1 MATRQAWTPNALTW
15 QVAQPFD
22 DAEDLARQLH
32 TTGLV
37 AQVLHNRGL
46 DEIEIAR
53 AFMDPQLTALHD
65 PTLLGGAEQAA
76 KRIARA
82 IENREKIVIYGDYDV
97 DGITAVAIL
106 HACLA
111 MLGAEA
117 DYYVPHRLN
126 EGYGVNA
133 DAVRALCDEGAQLIV
148 TVDCGI
154 SAVGPVADA
163 ADAGVEVI
171 VTDHHTPGLELP
183 AALAVVHPRLGG
195 RYPNPDLCGAGV
207 AFKLAWQIAREV
219 RGESRVDEAMRTFLV
234 EATALAA
241 MGTIADVVPLVGENR
256 VLAAFGL
263 KGLSA
268 TRHPGLAALLASAG
282 LAGQTID
289 AHHVGFRLG
298 PRLNAAGRMGHA
310 REAVELL
317 ANPTPRRA
325 AEIAGSLDRQN
336 ARRQEVDRA
345 IADEAAEMVVAAGM
359 DSPETHAIVLGSETW
374 HGGVIGIVASRL
386 VERFARPVVLVSF
399 TGGVGHGSGRS
410 VDGVNLF
417 EAIGACAEHLVG
429 FGGHAMAAGVRI
441 EQANLP
447 AFAEVLNAYVGQH
460 RSDTPGQAVLHVDA
474 ETTLA
479 HLSYPAVAHLEKLAP
494 FGQGNP
500 PAAVAVR
507 GCKLIGAPR
516 RMGRNGQAVSLMLG
530 QGGATA
536 RAVGFA
542 MGDLPD
548 ALVGVNTV
556 DVAGLPQLNAYQGRT
571 TVQIQL
577 RDVRWF

>member
-1 MATRQAWTPNALTW
+1 MPNALTW

-22 DAEDLARQLH
+22 DAGDLARQLH
-32 TTGLV
+32 TTPLV
-37 AQVLHNRGL
+37 AQVLHNRGH
-46 DEIEIAR
+46 DDIKVAR

-65 PTLLGGAEQAA
+65 PTLLAGAERAA
-76 KRIARA
+76 KRIAKA
-82 IENREKIVIYGDYDV
+82 IADHEKIVIYGDYDV
-97 DGITAVAIL
+97 DGITGVAIL

-117 DYYVPHRLN
+117 HFYVPHRLD

-133 DAVRALCDEGAQLIV
+133 EAVQALCDDGAELIV

-154 SAVGPVADA
+154 SAIGPIAAA

-171 VTDHHTPGLELP
+171 VTDHHAPGPELP
-183 AALAVVHPRLGG
+183 DAVAVVHPRLDG
-195 RYPNPDLCGAGV
+195 RYPNPHLCGAGV
-207 AFKLAWQIAREV
+207 AFKLAWQVAREV
-219 RGESRVDEAMRTFLV
+219 RGEARVDEAMRTFLV

-263 KGLSA
+263 RGLSA
-268 TRHPGLAALLASAG
+268 TRHAGLAALLASSG
-282 LAGQTID
+282 LSGQAVD
-289 AHHVGFRLG
+289 ATGVGFRLA

-317 ANPTPRRA
+317 TNPTPERA
-325 AEIAGSLDRQN
+325 AEIARSLDKQN
-336 ARRQEVDRA
+336 TKRQEVDLA
-345 IADEAAEMVVAAGM
+345 ITDEAAEMVVAAGL
-359 DSPETHAIVLGSETW
+359 DSPQTHAIVLGSETW

-386 VERFARPVVLVSF
+386 VERFARPAVLVSF

-410 VDGVNLF
+410 VPGVNLF
-417 EAIGACAEHLVG
+417 EAISACAEHLVG

-447 AFAEVLNAYVGQH
+447 AFAQALDAYVRDH
-460 RSDTPGQAVLHVDA
+460 RSDTPGQVVLDVDA
-474 ETTLA
+474 EATLA
-479 HLSYPAVAHLEKLAP
+479 DLSYPAVAHLEKLAP

-500 PAAVAVR
+500 PAVIVVR
-507 GCKLIGAPR
+507 GCKLVGPPR
-516 RMGRNGQAVSLMLG
+516 RMGRNGQTVSMILS
-530 QGGATA
+530 QGAATV

-542 MGDLPD
+542 MGDLAD
-548 ALVGVNTV
+548 ALVGINTV
-556 DVAGLPQLNAYQGRT
+556 DVAGQPQLNTYNGRT
-571 TVQIQL
+571 TVQLLL
-577 RDVRWF
+577 RDVTWA